1 LNGTQLHCPA
11 HGSLFNPESG
21 EVIRGPAFEPLKSYK
36 TVEVN
41 GEIRIIIP

>member
-1 LNGTQLHCPA
+1 
-11 HGSLFNPESG
+11 
-21 EVIRGPAFEPLKSYK
+21 VIRGPAFETLKSYK